1 MQEWKNGK
9 KCVREHGGMRGQGRG
24 MPFCCF
30 RQHAEP
36 RIQFSQKDYEIAFF
50 TTGSCPC
57 QINNHRLTF
66 TYRLS
71 SHSPSPTARTSL
83 GTVSAL
89 LREGKKA
96 EAGKGPVHS
105 EKTNLNQIRFP
116 RKSEEGETQ
125 LPGREG
131 GVGGAP

>member
-1 MQEWKNGK
+1 MEEWQEVCKRAWWDERAGK
-9 KCVREHGGMRGQGRG
+9 GG

-57 QINNHRLTF
+57 QINNLRLTF

-83 GTVSAL
+83 GTVSAV

-105 EKTNLNQIRFP
+105 EETNLDQIRFP

-131 GVGGAP
+131 GGGGAP